1 MILVGQ
7 LDSPYVRRVAV
18 SMTLLGVPFERDRS
32 SVFGDFDHV
41 RAANPVGRVPALIL
55 DDGTV
60 LVDSNAIVDWL
71 DQEAGP
77 DRALMPPA
85 GTARRDAWRLVAL
98 ALGCN
103 DKLVATVYEVRLRP
117 AEQRCDPWI
126 ERCRVQIDAALAA
139 LDEAAAAADPW
150 LGGDRPS
157 QADVTVGAMLG
168 FLTIIAPFT
177 GLEPPRADRFPHLAR
192 LSATCE
198 AHPAFAACYPPDDER
213 P

>member
-32 SVFGDFDHV
+32 SVFGDFEQV
-41 RAANPVGRVPALIL
+41 RAANPLGRVPALIL

-77 DRALMPPA
+77 ARALMPPGGA
-85 GTARRDAWRLVAL
+85 ARRDAWRLVAL

-103 DKLVATVYEVRLRP
+103 DKLVAMVYEVRLRS
-117 AEQRCDPWI
+117 AELRLQSWI
-126 ERCRVQIDAALAA
+126 DRCRVQIDAGLQA
-139 LDEAAAAADPW
+139 LDDAAAGAGPW

-157 QADVTVGAMLG
+157 QADVSVGAMLG
-168 FLTIIAPFT
+168 FLNLIAP
-177 GLEPPRADRFPHLAR
+177 LAAPEPPRADRFAHLAR